1 MTTETAIFDV
11 RDVDPNVEYDVNGL
25 AIVDDEETE
34 FFGAFGADQATQPIL
49 TTTTGTTLTDTH
61 LWIDATGAT
70 DGTVW
75 TQTQPTPL
83 DVDIKISHK
92 FRWVKEG
99 DKKVLQC
106 HEDGE
111 WINIPFI
118 EDPDA
123 EKFTDEINDLCSMD

>member
-1 MTTETAIFDV
+1 MGHSLYNEVTAV
-11 RDVDPNVEYDVNGL
+11 PGVGYHTNRVLGKLKSASLNLPYSLE
-25 AIVDDEETE
+25 
-34 FFGAFGADQATQPIL
+34 
-49 TTTTGTTLTDTH
+49 
-61 LWIDATGAT
+61 
-70 DGTVW
+70 
-75 TQTQPTPL
+75 
-83 DVDIKISHK
+83 DIKISHK